1 MAPFGVP
8 PRGMHRRSPD
18 FGHTVAGVQ
27 TDLVLVLMVFVAAFA
42 VVVSVLCWATLRRV
56 GTVRQPVRQLAD
68 RMEQGHVADRERLA
82 RLRVQ
87 TAAAV
92 EAAVALRE
100 RLDRADAAM
109 VAMSLRLREG
119 RGSIDEATQERLLP
133 LARWFSRVVAIGR
146 LWRMQR
152 EMWRG

>member
-1 MAPFGVP
+1 M
-8 PRGMHRRSPD
+8 
-18 FGHTVAGVQ
+18 
-27 TDLVLVLMVFVAAFA
+27 VLVVAFA
-42 VVVSVLCWATLRRV
+42 LATVIVCWAALRRV
-56 GTVRQPVRQLAD
+56 GSVRHAVRRLAE
-68 RMEQGHVADRERLA
+68 RVEQGHAADRERLA
-82 RLRVQ
+82 DLRAR

-92 EAAVALRE
+92 EASVALRE

-109 VAMSLRLREG
+109 VATSQRLREG

-133 LARWFSRVVAIGR
+133 LVRWLTRVVAIGR